1 MRLSLLIFWIFLGL
15 TSCAD
20 NLNYSMMKLSGIT
33 SSIERSS
40 DEMISASE
48 PFKPDLSLN
57 TEKEYESITWEKVS
71 GPGDIIFS
79 SLNTLNPN
87 ISANK
92 TGTYQAK
99 ITILFK
105 DGTSEEKVIS
115 FEWLQLDKE
124 APEAFL

>member
-1 MRLSLLIFWIFLGL
+1 MRLSLLIFWIYFVV

-20 NLNYSMMKLSGIT
+20 NLNYSMMKLSGLT

-79 SLNTLNPN
+79 SLNSLNPN
-87 ISANK
+87 ISANE

-99 ITILFK
+99 
-105 DGTSEEKVIS
+105 SRS
-115 FEWLQLDKE
+115 FLKMEQAKKR
-124 APEAFL
+124 